1 MQKTNYINRDNI
13 KSKSNLK
20 KSNQKIKSKELKV
33 LCKQMSILLK
43 SGCEITRIL
52 NILYEQSNKKLKRA
66 IEEVSINIQ
75 NGNNITES
83 FEKTNLFSSF
93 FINMLRAG
101 ELSGNL
107 DKIMN
112 DLAKYY
118 DSEERLKSKII
129 SISIYPII
137 LIIMSMISGFFIL
150 VFIIP
155 NFEMI
160 FEANGI
166 NPPLLTKILI
176 GTSVFVREKYLYIFF
191 ISLISI
197 LLAYH
202 LIKYNPKVKYI
213 KDKLKLKIPFINQM
227 MILVITTRF
236 CRTLNILVESGV
248 QIVDAIDISSRALDN
263 IIVYEKLSISREH
276 IRRGNEISYSIS
288 KSEVFSNSFI
298 SMLRIGE
305 ESGSLDETLSVTND
319 FYSEELNIKI
329 EKAMKSV
336 EPIVTLVIGLII
348 GLFIIAMVI
357 PMFDAINSIQ

>member
-93 FINMLRAG
+93 FVNMLQAG

-137 LIIMSMISGFFIL
+137 LIIMSMVSGFFIL

-197 LLAYH
+197 LLVCY
-202 LIKYNPKVKYI
+202 LIKYSPKVKYI

-227 MILVITTRF
+227 MILVI
-236 CRTLNILVESGV
+236 ESGV

-336 EPIVTLVIGLII
+336 EPIITLVIGLII